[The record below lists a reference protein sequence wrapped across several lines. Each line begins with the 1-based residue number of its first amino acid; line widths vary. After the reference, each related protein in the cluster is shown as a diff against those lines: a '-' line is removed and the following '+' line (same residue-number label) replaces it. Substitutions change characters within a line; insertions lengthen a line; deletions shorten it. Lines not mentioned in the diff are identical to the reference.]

1 MNSIVKPMELKDLP
15 SVTRLCAEL
24 GYPASPDEI
33 KVRFL
38 ELQTLPNH
46 LLMVIGDGQ
55 GWIHLEIVFDLIEAK
70 KVEIKALVVDEKFRG
85 QGLGKKLLQ
94 ASREWAEK
102 NGLDTIYLSC
112 NIIRDRAHAFY
123 LREGFIKNKT
133 SHFFELKF

>member
-1 MNSIVKPMELKDLP
+1 MNSIVKPMELKDLS

-24 GYPASPDEI
+24 GYPNSPDEI
-33 KVRFL
+33 KARFL

-46 LLMVIGDGQ
+46 CLLVVGDGL
-55 GWIHLEIVFDLIEAK
+55 GWIHLEIVFDLIETK
-70 KVEIKALVVDEKFRG
+70 KIEIKALVIDEKFRG
-85 QGLGKKLLQ
+85 QRLGQKLLQ

-112 NIIRDRAHAFY
+112 NIMRDRAHAFY

>member
-24 GYPASPDEI
+24 GYPVSPDEI

-38 ELQTLPNH
+38 ELQALPH
-46 LLMVIGDGQ
+46 HALLVVGDGQ

-70 KVEIKALVVDEKFRG
+70 KVEIKALVVDEKLRG

-94 ASREWAEK
+94 ASREWAGK